1 MLEEELELASDVPFE
16 LGQADQP
23 LSLALSEKE
32 EDEFINYEDPYIQAL
47 LKLNWDD

>member
-1 MLEEELELASDVPFE
+1 MMDEELELNSDVPFE
-16 LGQADQP
+16 LGQIDQP

-47 LKLNWDD
+47 LRLS